1 VTLSL
6 AQAKMM
12 IEAAFA
18 EGARQA
24 MKPLAA
30 LVAAANGDVVAFE
43 RQDGSECLRFE
54 MAFGKAASAL
64 TTGQNSR
71 YLAEKALSGS
81 SVVTLVNMRTGG
93 RAMAF
98 PGAILVKSESGT
110 ILGVVAVT
118 GDTAEKDEVCAI
130 AGIKAA
136 GLIPGAE

>member
-1 VTLSL
+1 
-6 AQAKMM
+6 
-12 IEAAFA
+12 
-18 EGARQA
+18 

-30 LVAAANGDVVAFE
+30 LVAAANGDIVAFE

-64 TTGQNSR
+64 ATGRNSR

-93 RAMAF
+93 RAMSF

-110 ILGVVAVT
+110 ILGVVAIT
-118 GDTAEKDEVCAI
+118 GDTAENDEVCAI
-130 AGIKAA
+130 AGIRAA
-136 GLIPGAE
+136 GLIPGEE